1 MRRFSIPAFAVL
13 LLTVVLSPDASA
25 SDLIT
30 RTIYKYG
37 LIIDECLLDGKPLRK
52 ERPGDWGYFVTISHG
67 VEFGSDVDS
76 RWLRIEFQ
84 VFRKTKEVEFTVY
97 SSAYSRMGKYDEL
110 VVFRRKM
117 ENEDAD
123 FVDSK
128 TWQVISFENKDLKL
142 KFRFFLKKVR

>member
-1 MRRFSIPAFAVL
+1 MKRFSISASVVL
-13 LLTVVLSPDASA
+13 FLMVVLSPDASA
-25 SDLIT
+25 SDPIT
-30 RTIYKYG
+30 RTIHKYG

-52 ERPGDWGYFVTISHG
+52 ERKGDWGYFVTISHG

-84 VFRKTKEVEFTVY
+84 VFRKTKEVEFTGY
-97 SSAYSRMGKYDEL
+97 SSAFSRMGKWDEL
-110 VVFRRKM
+110 VTFRRKI

-123 FVDSK
+123 FLHSN
-128 TWQVISFENKDLKL
+128 TWPVVSFESKDLKL